1 MVVLSQVCEGNNIAG
16 VVGRSVLVGH
26 PHLNAVDA
34 DTAEDI
40 GQLLHV
46 RIVPIAEIVSQEEV
60 AVFIVLVCR
69 KLITGQ
75 LHAALTAD
83 GLAAGFLLRDDGLH
97 LQLSK
102 LQIGTHTKQGGSTA
116 HQLGVG
122 GQGNVTCLKEFD
134 NLVILSFVMELH
146 ILVVKGKSS
155 L

>member
-1 MVVLSQVCEGNNIAG
+1 MVVLAQVCKGNDIAG
-16 VVGRSVLVGH
+16 VIGGSVLIGH
-26 PHLNAVDA
+26 PHLNAVDV

-46 RIVPIAEIVSQEEV
+46 RIVLIAEVVSEEEV

-75 LHAALTAD
+75 LYAALTAD
-83 GLAAGFLLRDDGLH
+83 GLAAGLLLRDDGLH
-97 LQLSK
+97 LQFAK
-102 LQIGTHTKQGGSTA
+102 LQIGANTKQGGRTA

-122 GQGNVTCLKEFD
+122 RQGYITCLKEFD
-134 NLVILSFVMELH
+134 NLIFLTLVVEFD
-146 ILVVKGKSS
+146 ILVVEGESC